1 MSIRT
6 APAPTFTFKRLALAL
21 LAVAALLTP
30 LLLRDGVPG
39 VGAQT
44 TTAPAF
50 DDTAF
55 TSGLDAGADG
65 SGTAIVVGNYPYAAG
80 TISGG
85 TDACEIGSAVQ
96 NASANPADFATTAT
110 APLTDVSGD
119 FVATLTTSSDY
130 GPRDAGTICQLTY
143 TGTGLQGA
151 TFGDVDDDDDTST
164 DAANDDDDPDN
175 PDPQAIVSEHPVVS
189 VAITL
194 TDGVDSTGTADT
206 TIDSTINVTVRL
218 VGLGTDQ
225 AAVEELYRET
235 GGSSWTRKGG
245 FTDDTIAT
253 FPLTTGTSGTLRG
266 FGANFGAA
274 RDASVTITRN
284 GRTYRLVHFYHDS
297 TDRNLSL
304 GLTSDDLTALPGFA
318 RSLAVAGDFRDLK
331 IRVGSDRFF
340 FGAATPTE
348 SDGVYSWRFY
358 GGGTGGADDFPQRRI
373 DPGTGSLTPLPP
385 FAMPSGAFDL
395 HIFSPGQR
403 TLSSAWHG
411 VTVPAGQ
418 RDSIFRLTEL
428 DLSNNNLS
436 GTTLPDSIGLLTQ
449 LTKLDLSGNPN
460 LRGPIPLS
468 WTAMLNNLTFLNLD
482 GSGVCVDAAT
492 DDLNQRLGKW
502 ANGNGR
508 FTNAGVVGA
517 PTCGPE
523 FDADAATLRLDAGES
538 NVGIGALAFR
548 GSSYTGATNECAI
561 TEAAENDSDDP
572 ADHDPTTGTDVISS
586 FSINTSTCAITY
598 TGTGATRTS
607 GTLEAYSLTVTV
619 TDAMGDAATADD
631 TINVTVRLLD
641 LTTDQDALDAFY
653 TATAGASW
661 TAGGTGLTGEWT
673 GTLSTTSAWHGV
685 TLSGGRVSGLALNAN
700 NLVGSVSDLG
710 DLTKLTSLDL
720 GGNPSLTLADAGLT
734 GLRSLA
740 SLTSLTLAGSG
751 VCEEAEPAAGSFD
764 ATFAVWLNGLRA
776 AGASVSVTACDSGG
790 PTFTADMVTYT
801 LDAGTSTSIVVGTPS
816 FTAGTA
822 PNGTTFCVSTSAR
835 LLGDV
840 DTFDLSGADIS
851 SLFTIDTSTCAL
863 EYVSGADDSAYQA
876 GVREGFALSLS
887 IRDGVN
893 GAGQTDESADDTMR
907 VIVKLLSAETDRAAL
922 DALYA
927 SAGGRSW
934 TTRTQWGVRDQ
945 RITLSG
951 KLATSGDVGYDSA
964 ASPQLGGVQPYIS
977 HGTPPGSSPTTPPAS
992 ATRFTLGGTTYTLV
1006 AAVRDSS
1013 GNFEMRLTPEGDA
1026 AHFTG
1031 LSVRIGT
1038 PGRQV
1043 PVTPGDFRTL
1053 QDQAVTLAF
1062 DDATRTTPSGDGTD
1076 SAFEWT
1082 SGGPALGA
1090 LQDQNFDVVI
1100 LAPALSTR
1108 HGVTV
1113 DATSGRVT
1121 ALDLSSNNVRG
1132 SLPALM
1138 GELSALTT
1146 LDLSGN
1152 ASLGGTI
1159 PAELDALSEVTSVD
1173 LGGDADGATTG
1184 LCVDPAR
1191 DTRVQTWLFGIRM
1204 GGGTILAATCGSP
1217 VPPAFTQDTDLVR
1230 LDAGDDGSTTA
1241 IDIGTYEFSGS
1252 TFGISEPLCS
1262 VDAFENPS
1270 ANPADH
1276 LTAGTANGDFTIST
1290 VINYSASNGV
1300 AERFTCVV
1308 TYRGTAPDSL
1318 AAYSLAVTVTD
1329 GVNSDNTGAADT
1341 TADDTLAVTVK
1352 LLNIRTDQA
1361 ALWALYQA
1369 TGGSAWTASA
1379 NWAPEFTVE
1388 HTFGVTPGTGSSFV
1402 GVTNIVG
1409 SLSNNL
1415 VTLSG
1420 TEYDVGDIQRYTS
1433 GPTDGNL
1440 RIAASPG
1447 PGTTDFA
1454 GKSFR
1459 IKGNTYAVA
1468 DGNTGGSDVNFFIV
1482 QWTNTPETLFTSGT
1496 AVNVDLGTENAAPS
1510 ATWTGV
1516 TVGGTPL
1523 RVTGLELN
1531 NNNLRGRLPR
1541 TALAELTKLTSLV
1554 LSNNDR
1560 LTGTVPDLSG
1570 IDVLAAL
1577 NLEGT
1582 RIERGANRAARDWL
1596 ATVLGA
1602 GFTPGEAPAVVAGAD
1617 PIGRVTVSVA
1627 ATGASAPAGA
1637 TYTLTLT
1644 CGGSP
1649 IQIALAAGGSYSTD
1663 VPNGSTCSLTATD
1676 QRGASRVSGL
1686 VSFFTVNGPVFRSV
1700 VFTHPAA
1707 AVVVDPPAG
1716 ETPADGTEDPADD
1729 GTDDDS
1735 MEEEPADEE
1744 PADEDPVEE
1753 EPVDP
1758 NPQLEAELV
1767 AGSEFVA
1774 WSGDTTPIAEAVRG
1788 LTLEVTAVYRW
1799 DSRAQRWDSW
1809 FPNAEGL
1816 GVNTLA
1822 NFVPNGIYGIY
1833 ARERNG
1839 N

>member
-30 LLLRDGVPG
+30 LLLRDGG

-44 TTAPAF
+44 TSTDPAF
-50 DDTAF
+50 DDAAF

-80 TISGG
+80 TGSG
-85 TDACEIGSAVQ
+85 TDACAIGSAVQ
-96 NASANPADFATTAT
+96 NASVDPADFATTAT
-110 APLTDVSGD
+110 APLTDVSGQ
-119 FVATLTTSSDY
+119 FAVSLTTSSDY
-130 GPRDAGTICQLTY
+130 GPRSAGTICQLTY
-143 TGTGLQGA
+143 TGEGLQGA
-151 TFGDVDDDDDTST
+151 TFGDVDDDSDANT

-175 PDPQAIVSEHPVVS
+175 PDPQAIVATHPVVS

-194 TDGVDSTGTADT
+194 TNSVDTTGTADT
-206 TIDSTINVTVRL
+206 VIDSTINVTVRL

-245 FTDDTIAT
+245 FTDDTLAT
-253 FPLTTGTSGTLRG
+253 FPLTAGTSGTLKG
-266 FGANFGAA
+266 FGDGFGAA

-284 GRTYRLVHFYHDS
+284 GRTYRLVHFHHDS

-340 FGAATPTE
+340 FGAATPTV
-348 SDGVYSWRFY
+348 SDGVWSWRFF
-358 GGGTGGADDFPQRRI
+358 GGGTGGATDFPQRRI
-373 DPGTGSLTPLPP
+373 DAGSGSLTPLPP

-395 HIFSPGQR
+395 HIFSPGLR

-411 VTVPAGQ
+411 VTVPTGLG
-418 RDSIFRLTEL
+418 SIFRLTEL

-436 GTTLPDSIGLLTQ
+436 GTTLPDSIGLMTQ

-460 LRGPIPLS
+460 LRGRIPLS

-492 DDLNQRLGKW
+492 DDLNRRLGKW
-502 ANGNGR
+502 ANANSR
-508 FTNAGVVGA
+508 PANAGVVGA

-523 FDADAATLRLDAGES
+523 FDALAATLRLDAGEDGS
-538 NVGIGALAFR
+538 TTAISLGALAFR
-548 GSSYTGATNECAI
+548 GSSYTGATNTCAVSA
-561 TEAAENDSDDP
+561 AAENASDDP
-572 ADHDPTTGTDVISS
+572 ANHATTGTASTDFDAAAGCVIR
-586 FSINTSTCAITY
+586 Y
-598 TGTGATRTS
+598 TGTGATRTA
-607 GTLEAYSLTVTV
+607 GTLEAYSLTVTI
-619 TDAMGDAATADD
+619 TDAMGDAASVDD

-641 LTTDQDALDAFY
+641 LTTDEDALDAFY
-653 TATAGASW
+653 TATAGTSW
-661 TAGGTGLTGEWT
+661 TDGGTGSSGEWT
-673 GTLSTTSAWHGV
+673 GTLSTTSTWHGV
-685 TLSGGRVSGLALNAN
+685 TLTGGRVSGLTLGTN

-720 GGNPSLTLADAGLT
+720 RFNPSLTLASAGLT

-740 SLTSLTLAGSG
+740 NLTNFNMAGSG
-751 VCEEAEPAAGSFD
+751 VCEEADPVAGSFD
-764 ATFAVWLNGLRA
+764 ATLSVWLNGLRV
-776 AGASVSVTACDSGG
+776 AGAFVHVVDCDSGG

-801 LDAGTSTSIVVGTPS
+801 LDAGTSTSIVVGTPA

-822 PNGTTFCVSTSAR
+822 PNGTTDCAGVSAR
-835 LLGDV
+835 VLGDA
-840 DTFDLSGADIS
+840 DTFDLSGADAGT
-851 SLFTIDTSTCAL
+851 LFSINASTCAL
-863 EYVSGADDSAYQA
+863 EYVSGADDSAYRA
-876 GVREGFALSLS
+876 GVREGFALTLT

-893 GAGQTDESADDTMR
+893 GAGQTDETPDDTMR
-907 VIVKLLSAETDRAAL
+907 VIVKLLSPETDRAAL
-922 DALYA
+922 DALYG
-927 SAGGRSW
+927 SAGGSGW
-934 TTRTQWGVRDQ
+934 TTRTQWDVADQ

-951 KLATSGDVGYDSA
+951 KLDSGEVGYNSDTTTTR
-964 ASPQLGGVQPYIS
+964 GGVQPYIS
-977 HGTPPGSSPTTPPAS
+977 YSTPQTPPAS
-992 ATRFTLGGTTYTLV
+992 ATQFTLGGTTYTLV
-1006 AAVRDSS
+1006 AALRDNSDGS
-1013 GNFEMRLTPEGDA
+1013 FEMRLTPEGDA

-1031 LSVRIGT
+1031 VSVRIGT

-1043 PVTPGDFRTL
+1043 PVTPGDFNTL
-1053 QDQAVTLAF
+1053 QNQAVTLAF
-1062 DDATRTTPSGDGTD
+1062 DDATRTEPTGGSTFTW
-1076 SAFEWT
+1076 S

-1100 LAPALSTR
+1100 LAPPLSTR

-1113 DATSGRVT
+1113 NGDGRVT

-1132 SLPALM
+1132 TVPPLM
-1138 GELSALTT
+1138 GEASLLTN

-1152 ASLGGTI
+1152 A
-1159 PAELDALSEVTSVD
+1159 D
-1173 LGGDADGATTG
+1173 
-1184 LCVDPAR
+1184 LCVDIEREAAV
-1191 DTRVQTWLFGIRM
+1191 DAWLNRIRT
-1204 GGGTILAATCGSP
+1204 GGGTALVATCGNPESP
-1217 VPPAFTQDTDLVR
+1217 MFRQDTDLVK
-1230 LDAGDDGSTTA
+1230 LDAGDSGATTA
-1241 IDIGTYEFSGS
+1241 IAIGTYEFSASGFS
-1252 TFGISEPLCS
+1252 GATPVCNVVAI
-1262 VDAFENPS
+1262 ENPS
-1270 ANPADH
+1270 ANPAHH
-1276 LTAGTANGDFTIST
+1276 LTMGTANTDFVATTYTTPPSSGDPDGEFSC
-1290 VINYSASNGV
+1290 G
-1300 AERFTCVV
+1300 V
-1308 TYRGTAPDSL
+1308 TYTGTAPGTL
-1318 AAYSLAVTVTD
+1318 AAYSLAVTISD

-1341 TADDTLAVTVK
+1341 TVDDTLAVTVK

-1369 TGGSAWTASA
+1369 TGGSAWTTIA

-1388 HTFGVTPGTGSSFV
+1388 HTFGVTPGTGSNFV

-1415 VTLSG
+1415 VTVNG
-1420 TEYDVGDIQRYTS
+1420 REYDVGDIQRYTS
-1433 GPTDGNL
+1433 GPTDENL
-1440 RIAASPG
+1440 RFAASPG
-1447 PGTTDFA
+1447 TDGPANFT
-1454 GKSFR
+1454 GKSLR
-1459 IKGNTYAVA
+1459 IKGNTYAFA
-1468 DGNTGGSDVNFFIV
+1468 SANTGGSDVNFFIA
-1482 QWTNTPETLFTSGT
+1482 QWTSTPATLFTSGT
-1496 AVNVDLGTENAAPS
+1496 RVNVDLGTENAAPS

-1523 RVTGLELN
+1523 RVTGLALPNNGLN
-1531 NNNLRGRLPR
+1531 GRLPR
-1541 TALAELTKLTSLV
+1541 TALAELTRLTSLD

-1560 LTGTVPDLSG
+1560 LRGTVPDLSG
-1570 IDVLAAL
+1570 IDVLATVD
-1577 NLEGT
+1577 LEGT
-1582 RIERGANRAARDWL
+1582 RVERGANRAARDWL
-1596 ATVLGA
+1596 AGLGA
-1602 GFTPGEAPAVVAGAD
+1602 SFTPGDAPAVVSGAD

-1716 ETPADGTEDPADD
+1716 ETPADGTEDPADED
-1729 GTDDDS
+1729 PAEEDPV
-1735 MEEEPADEE
+1735 EEEPEEE
-1744 PADEDPVEE
+1744 PVEEEPVEE

-1774 WSGDTTPIAEAVRG
+1774 WSGETTPIAEAVRG

-1809 FPNAEGL
+1809 FPDAEGL

-1833 ARERNG
+1833 ARERAAN
-1839 N
+1839 